1 VFKVKK
7 IKANP
12 TPGRV
17 NEFRGVSNPYHEVR
31 KTPKALRN
39 VESQVEFDPGLHTF
53 IHSKED
59 YLGLVLVLV
68 RTEMPLQQLC
78 RFHVFA
84 PRRFARHISSP
95 TSASPTCA
103 AVEWE
108 RRRLSWLS
116 TGVFQ
121 LPDNDRSAM
130 ALLESSRAL
139 LAERRA
145 TTKPRRIRENNILSA
160 LRDPGRLVEF
170 NRPAPL
176 PSIVAIMNLLWQEEA
191 AAALPARGPGLGARR

>member
-1 VFKVKK
+1 
-7 IKANP
+7 
-12 TPGRV
+12 
-17 NEFRGVSNPYHEVR
+17 
-31 KTPKALRN
+31 
-39 VESQVEFDPGLHTF
+39 
-53 IHSKED
+53 
-59 YLGLVLVLV
+59 
-68 RTEMPLQQLC
+68 MPLQQLC
-78 RFHVFA
+78 HLHTLA
-84 PRRFARHISSP
+84 PRRFARHLSSP

-145 TTKPRRIRENNILSA
+145 TTKPLRIRENNILSA